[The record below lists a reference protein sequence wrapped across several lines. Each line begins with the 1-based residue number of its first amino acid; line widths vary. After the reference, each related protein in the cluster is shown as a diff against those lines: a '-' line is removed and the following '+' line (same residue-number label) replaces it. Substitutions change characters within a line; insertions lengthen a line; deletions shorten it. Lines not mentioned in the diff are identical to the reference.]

1 MDKLSEADLG
11 LITDLFR
18 VDENEARKVIGGKS
32 FYNPLT
38 GKLENKSTLLSGD
51 YMARSGNIQDWI
63 NKEEARIRHFPGYDG
78 IEPFIVFA
86 KDTVDM
92 INTHRI
98 EEEKR
103 KSQDMKSAKVSN
115 TPDILE
121 QFDRMKAKHP
131 DAILL
136 FRAGDFYETY
146 RQDAVR
152 ASQILGLTTA
162 TRAVGGQETKI
173 AGFPHHALD
182 TYLPKLV
189 RAGMRVAICEQI
201 EAPKQKKIEKD
212 TPTKPQKEDKPS
224 QTENTQLKDSIMPK
238 KKKEEAP
245 VQEQP
250 KAKADVKAE
259 TKVDVKAEAKTDVK
273 SEQKTEAL
281 QERKPREPQ
290 MVTVNG
296 DKVTH
301 GHAFQSKTNPE
312 DWYFTAKING
322 EQLKPQKMDPAD
334 LSAYQK
340 KEMTV
345 PQLMERYY
353 PTKLMEKVPEVA
365 YKTPNVI
372 NGPESQLT
380 VDKFNVY
387 KEKDEQ
393 RPDFGKYKFYAEVS
407 GKKMSAVAPREELN
421 AYFDRVRTPGQLVE
435 KNFGERL
442 HLSSHY
448 SQFKLPEGADAS
460 GVRVA
465 KDRADGKWKVSM
477 NLGEQGRTE
486 KKEISFDDGYSLFK
500 TKTATREQIAAKYL
514 NNDITAI
521 LNKPTVKME
530 KSASMKM

>member
-1 MDKLSEADLG
+1 
-11 LITDLFR
+11 
-18 VDENEARKVIGGKS
+18 
-32 FYNPLT
+32 
-38 GKLENKSTLLSGD
+38 
-51 YMARSGNIQDWI
+51 
-63 NKEEARIRHFPGYDG
+63 
-78 IEPFIVFA
+78 
-86 KDTVDM
+86 M
-92 INTHRI
+92 IKTHHI

-103 KSQDMKSAKVSN
+103 KTQEMKSTKASN
-115 TPDILE
+115 TPENVME
-121 QFDRMKAKHP
+121 QFDRMKGKHP

-136 FRAGDFYETY
+136 FRVGDFYETY
-146 RQDAVR
+146 KQDAVK
-152 ASQILGLTTA
+152 ASQILGITTA
-162 TRAVGGQETKI
+162 KRVVDGQEIKI

-189 RAGMRVAICEQI
+189 RAGMRVAICEQL
-201 EAPKQKKIEKD
+201 EDPKQKKVEKEKHTKTNKEVE
-212 TPTKPQKEDKPS
+212 TPKSEKPQL
-224 QTENTQLKDSIMPK
+224 TDSAMPK
-238 KKKEEAP
+238 KKKTEEAP
-245 VQEQP
+245 VHEQP
-250 KAKADVKAE
+250 KAKVE
-259 TKVDVKAEAKTDVK
+259 TKPEAKADVK
-273 SEQKTEAL
+273 SEQKTEAQ

-334 LSAYQK
+334 LAAYQK

-372 NGPESQLT
+372 AGPESNLT

-393 RPDFGKYKFYAEVS
+393 RLDFGKYKFYAEV
-407 GKKMSAVAPREELN
+407 GGQKMSTVAPREELN

-435 KNFGERL
+435 RNFGERL

-448 SQFKLPEGADAS
+448 AQFKLPEGVETS

-477 NLGEQGRTE
+477 DLGEHGRTD
-486 KKEISFDDGYSLFK
+486 KK
-500 TKTATREQIAAKYL
+500 
-514 NNDITAI
+514 
-521 LNKPTVKME
+521 
-530 KSASMKM
+530 